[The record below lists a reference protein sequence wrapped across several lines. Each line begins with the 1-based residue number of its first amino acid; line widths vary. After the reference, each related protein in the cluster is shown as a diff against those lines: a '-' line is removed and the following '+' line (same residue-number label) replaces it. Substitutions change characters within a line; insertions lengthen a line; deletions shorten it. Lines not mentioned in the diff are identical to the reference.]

1 MKNRLHLYD
10 DNNDDDNNNNKK
22 KKKKMNDKKN
32 NGRTPLYSEN
42 KTNNTL
48 I

>member
-10 DNNDDDNNNNKK
+10 DNNYDNNNFKEENEEED
-22 KKKKMNDKKN
+22 NN
-32 NGRTPLYSEN
+32 NGRTPSYSEN